1 MSLTEDQKKK
11 LNASL
16 APSDVSTREQG
27 AKTLSFIEG
36 WRAIDKMNDIIG
48 PGCWSYSVPAPRLVV
63 DEERDGG
70 TDRYGK
76 PKGMRWHVTY
86 VAGCELRVGDAVICD
101 WGAGHGIDKDRG
113 IAHESAIKEA
123 ATDALKRC
131 LKSLGRSM
139 GLALYDKEQEHV
151 ADPGAD
157 EGEIGAVLAL
167 MVEAKSPADLDKARA
182 AWKRIAPTA
191 TPEQRERITSAGVA
205 AKKRLESA

>member
-11 LNASL
+11 LNANL
-16 APSDVSTREQG
+16 DPKWVKTRPQAG
-27 AKTLSFIEG
+27 QTLSYVEG
-36 WRAIDKMNDIIG
+36 WYVIDRLNEIVG
-48 PGCWSYSVPAPRLVV
+48 NAGWSYDVPMPQIVV

-70 TDRYGK
+70 TDRNGK
-76 PKGMRWHVTY
+76 PRGMRWHVTY
-86 VAGCELRVGDAVICD
+86 TARCVLKVGDATICD
-101 WGAGHGIDKDRG
+101 WGAGHGVDKDRG

-131 LKSLGRSM
+131 AKSLGRSM
-139 GLALYDKEQEHV
+139 GLALYDKHQEHV
-151 ADPGAD
+151 AEPEAD

-205 AKKRLESA
+205 AKKRLEAA

>member
-16 APSDVSTREQG
+16 APSDVSTRTQSG
-27 AKTLSFIEG
+27 KLLSFLEG
-36 WRAIDKMNDIIG
+36 WRAIDKMNEIVG
-48 PGCWSYSVPAPRLVV
+48 PGCWSYDVPDPRVV
-63 DEERDGG
+63 SDEQRDDGEK
-70 TDRYGK
+70 GK
-76 PKGMRWHVTY
+76 RWHVTY
-86 VAGCELRVGDAVICD
+86 TARCVMKVGDATIGD
-101 WGAGHGIDKDRG
+101 WGAGHGIDRDRG
-113 IAHESAIKEA
+113 LAHESAIKEA

-151 ADPGAD
+151 AEPGAD

-167 MVEAKSPADLDKARA
+167 MVEAKSPSDLDKARA

-205 AKKRLESA
+205 AKKRLEAA